1 MAPERLAEATWVE
14 IAAHERRVLVV
25 PVGSTEQ
32 HGPHLPL
39 GTDTLI
45 AEAVATSVVED
56 RPALLLG
63 PTIAIGA
70 SGEHAGF
77 AGTLSIGTEALAT
90 MLTELVRS
98 ARESF
103 AGVVLVSGHGGNRAA
118 LARVMST
125 ATVEGD
131 AVVVYEPVLPAADA
145 HAGHTETSILLALDA
160 ALVRH
165 DEIVTGTTTALNEM
179 AEDLRRSGVRAVSA
193 TGVLGD
199 PTTAEASI
207 GASLLATMVEQALSL
222 IEARFGR

>member
-1 MAPERLAEATWVE
+1 MHVQRLADATWVE
-14 IAAHERRVLVV
+14 IAAEERRVLVI

-45 AEAVATSVVED
+45 AEAVATSVTDD
-56 RPALLLG
+56 RPALVLG

-90 MLTELVRS
+90 MLTELIRS

-118 LARVMST
+118 LARVMDT
-125 ATVEGD
+125 AAVEGD
-131 AVVVYEPVLPAADA
+131 AVVVYEPVLPGADA
-145 HAGHTETSILLALDA
+145 HAGHAETSILLALDGSQ
-160 ALVRH
+160 VRH
-165 DEIVTGTTTALNEM
+165 DEVVIGTTTPLNKM
-179 AEDLRRSGVRAVSA
+179 AGDLRTKGVASVSP

-199 PTTAEASI
+199 PTTADASA
-207 GASLLATMVEQALSL
+207 GVTLLATMVGQALAL
-222 IEARFGR
+222 IDERFGR